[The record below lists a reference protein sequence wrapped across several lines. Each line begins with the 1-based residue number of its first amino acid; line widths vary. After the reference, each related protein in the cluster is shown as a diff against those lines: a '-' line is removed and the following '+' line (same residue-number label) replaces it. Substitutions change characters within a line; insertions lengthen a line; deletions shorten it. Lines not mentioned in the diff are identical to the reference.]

1 MLVPA
6 EVMVL
11 FQEPEAETVGDESS
25 VSVVSGPAD
34 AVLRLPV
41 VMFNAP
47 DAESVGDEMPVGPV
61 PPEAAVPILVLSFQ
75 KPDPDR
81 VGDEKPV
88 DPMLAV
94 GEGPEEVKF
103 VGTDVPEML
112 VRELHVEFHDPELWV
127 GDPPTGL
134 DTGPVLCEDIFAA
147 VGTLVSVPEDDPNGV
162 PVLFHESDGW
172 LGPAAEP
179 VTGDDPWKVE
189 MEPVMPDPEAIP
201 DEAALPVVLFQ
212 DPDGAPPSDGVIP
225 FVAVPFIEETTG
237 LPVPSEELGVLGAGE
252 TIPVPLRLPVK
263 LPVGGARL
271 PGLVLFH
278 DPEVWRLDV
287 ADESKE
293 LEGDRERLPVPG
305 RRLAGV
311 VVPFHDPDARVSI
324 LVEPVEVPG
333 GVRAVVPVASVPNS
347 DDTPLVTVL
356 FHDPDEASLPVAIRE
371 PEEPVPR
378 DVGKD
383 IPLPDGDMP
392 PVAVSFHG
400 AEVLLPVTI
409 GVLSDPKRVDGISLV
424 ALLDGVDP
432 PVAFNDLDV

>member
-1 MLVPA
+1 V
-6 EVMVL
+6 
-11 FQEPEAETVGDESS
+11 EPVG
-25 VSVVSGPAD
+25 V
-34 AVLRLPV
+34 
-41 VMFNAP
+41 AP
-47 DAESVGDEMPVGPV
+47 DDHHPLLVS
-61 PPEAAVPILVLSFQ
+61 PPEERTVP
-75 KPDPDR
+75 D
-81 VGDEKPV
+81 
-88 DPMLAV
+88 
-94 GEGPEEVKF
+94 
-103 VGTDVPEML
+103 
-112 VRELHVEFHDPELWV
+112 
-127 GDPPTGL
+127 
-134 DTGPVLCEDIFAA
+134 
-147 VGTLVSVPEDDPNGV
+147 
-162 PVLFHESDGW
+162 VLFHGAESPVPIVVDG
-172 LGPAAEP
+172 LNGVGNVVGGDIIVPAP
-179 VTGDDPWKVE
+179 LPTGDVQ
-189 MEPVMPDPEAIP
+189 
-201 DEAALPVVLFQ
+201 LPVVLFHGP
-212 DPDGAPPSDGVIP
+212 DAGGVPDGLEPVDVVSPQAPPSDGVIP